1 MLVKLASLNRSGQI
15 SDKFNKLRVHYMI
28 QNSFQLHRGQSN
40 FKHVVRDP
48 KTALTCKKSFRGET
62 EANLKRI
69 LNAFKTRG
77 KRVTRLIFFFFSL
90 ITCFES
96 NFSIRSF
103 VFIAAILFSNYPKKN
118 LRKLQSYSLHLD
130 RSKLNN
136 APILFSLFLIN
147 SIEISSLTLINF

>member
-77 KRVTRLIFFFFSL
+77 KRVTCLIFFFFFPHNVFR
-90 ITCFES
+90 IQFF

-136 APILFSLFLIN
+136 APILFSIN